1 MHPFKSQANDT
12 GSAKAK
18 KLGSVHNTDIPSM
31 KAAGETTF
39 KKIDGSSASMQH
51 KDQSAADGMKRGGHV
66 GKPKHSK
73 PKVKIAMVAP
83 EDTAVPPSPDPSM
96 AAAGA
101 ASSPAPAPIPDVPPK
116 APPFARG
123 GRTSLPKAGKESG
136 LGRLQLSKL
145 QGRKG

>member
-12 GSAKAK
+12 RSAKAK

-39 KKIDGSSASMQH
+39 KKVDSSSASMQH

-83 EDTAVPPSPDPSM
+83 EDTAAPPSPDPSM
-96 AAAGA
+96 AAAGVG
-101 ASSPAPAPIPDVPPK
+101 SSPAPAPLPPPQG
-116 APPFARG
+116 AGMPPMKRG
-123 GRTSLPKAGKESG
+123 GAAFAKGGRVKLPTGSHESG
-136 LGRLQLSKL
+136 PGRLQ
-145 QGRKG
+145 

>member
-12 GSAKAK
+12 RSAKAK

-39 KKIDGSSASMQH
+39 KKVDSSSASMQH

-83 EDTAVPPSPDPSM
+83 EDTAAPPSPDPSM
-96 AAAGA
+96 AAAGVG
-101 ASSPAPAPIPDVPPK
+101 SSPAPAPILPPQ
-116 APPFARG
+116 PPQPPMKRGGAAFARG
-123 GRTSLPKAGKESG
+123 G
-136 LGRLQLSKL
+136 
-145 QGRKG
+145 